1 MVEDFSGVK
10 HHLGESRELGSVHAA
25 DPHGHEPRRHLV
37 IGYFAA
43 RVAGNQKIDS
53 SRESS
58 PESRF
63 LRIRSTARMRL
74 ESERRA

>member
-10 HHLGESRELGSVHAA
+10 HHLGECSEFGAVHAA
-25 DPHGHEPRRHLV
+25 NPHGHEPRGHLV
-37 IGYFAA
+37 IGYFPA
-43 RVAGNQKIDS
+43 RVAGNEKIDFFGGEFS
-53 SRESS
+53 GIT
-58 PESRF
+58 F